1 LTYTPIKRR
10 FVGTNTIDM
19 NIADKIK
26 TVREAKGLSQ
36 KEVALNI
43 NMDASQYSKIEN
55 GKNDPSSSTLDKI
68 AQALGVSLSELFASE
83 DIFRDVNSADKT
95 LVEKIRLIEALEPTD
110 RTSIFSL
117 IDSLFAKKKL
127 KDTLSNALQLTH

>member
-1 LTYTPIKRR
+1 VGIKYLL
-10 FVGTNTIDM
+10 DM

-26 TVREAKGLSQ
+26 TVREAKGFSQ
-36 KEVALNI
+36 KEVALKI

-68 AQALGVSLSELFASE
+68 AQAMGVSLAELFASDE
-83 DIFRDVNSADKT
+83 IFKDVNSADKT
-95 LVEKIRLIEALEPTD
+95 LVEKIRIIEALEPTD
-110 RTSIFSL
+110 RISIFSL

-127 KDTLSNALQLTH
+127 KDTLSNALQLAH

>member
-1 LTYTPIKRR
+1 
-10 FVGTNTIDM
+10 M

-68 AQALGVSLSELFASE
+68 AQALGVSLSELFASD

-110 RTSIFSL
+110 RVSIFSL

-127 KDTLSNALQLTH
+127 KDTLSNALQLAH